1 MMIIVL
7 LLLAVSAFLS
17 GFLYGTMCKPE
28 GKANIIRD
36 NKFEIKPITEEEYEN
51 FLKYDG
57 SEQS

>member
-1 MMIIVL
+1 MIIVL

-17 GFLYGTMCKPE
+17 GFLYGTMRRPE
-28 GKANIIRD
+28 GKVRAIRD
-36 NKFEIKPITEEEYEN
+36 NRFEIKPITEKEYEN